1 MNFLMT
7 KQVLSTLALNKIVL
21 RHVENSYQ
29 AGALGVNW
37 IYFHTQAMFTRDQLQ
52 KDLVRK
58 SDQL

>member
-21 RHVENSYQ
+21 RHVENSYH

-37 IYFHTQAMFTRDQLQ
+37 IYLHTQAMFTRDQLQ
-52 KDLVRK
+52 KDLV
-58 SDQL
+58 